1 VRVGAHVVLTF
12 CNAYA
17 PGAEEVEGAAKE
29 VEGEGLASLL
39 AEHRSAF
46 QRLVASLAVV
56 CKHSY

>member
-1 VRVGAHVVLTF
+1 VLTF